1 MALPTR
7 SRNLLAPW
15 TTWTMTLTASALV
28 VGAPSQAS
36 AELGE
41 WGLTLGGGVLG
52 VEGAD
57 DTLSLA
63 PTLSFA
69 LRYGVS
75 DFWLLG
81 LTLDGGP
88 AFSDGLD
95 GASTLLSAE
104 LGYAVDIVSWV
115 PRLTLGVGALATWSD
130 TPRVDL
136 ALSAGLG
143 LEYREDRDW
152 AILFSG
158 RYHFLPTAEASGFSA
173 SLGLTLYFE

>member
-1 MALPTR
+1 MALPTL
-7 SRNLLAPW
+7 SRILTTSTTAAAAFAALA
-15 TTWTMTLTASALV
+15 A
-28 VGAPSQAS
+28 GAPSPAS

-41 WGLTLGGGVLG
+41 WGLSLGAGVLG

-75 DFWLLG
+75 DFWLVG
-81 LTLDGGP
+81 ATLDGGP

-95 GASTLLSAE
+95 GAFSLLSAE
-104 LGYAVDIVSWV
+104 LGYAVDIVTWV

-152 AILFSG
+152 ALLFSG
-158 RYHFLPTAEASGFSA
+158 RYHYLPTDDASAFSF